1 VERNGQKIY
10 EEAIQKSIVAFAY
23 HKGVFDDSGR
33 MIDYIFIDMNPVFEK
48 YTGLKKEDII
58 GKRFADEIALD
69 KEHAAEWVQRYA
81 KVIAEQKEDR
91 FEEYAK
97 EYRRNFDIIAYPTD
111 EKHFVTLFVNRTFE
125 KKVQEIAR
133 FFIDNMGGHIDYDK
147 LTEFAYEVSGAQY
160 VAFNLFDKNGKDF
173 KTVSIYGETEIF
185 NKNLELIKRHLLK
198 RKWAHD
204 PVKEQKTGRNDIT
217 VFENLHDLT
226 GEVIPQETVMQIER
240 DYDIGDVVVAKITK
254 ERKVI
259 GDFTLFFKK
268 GKSRINHDLFKL
280 FLLQT
285 GLFIEKTR
293 LERSLFRSQK
303 RFFTLAEYAPIG
315 FMACDRKGNIT
326 YANKKLL
333 EIMDSPS
340 YEATKSINL
349 IEFVPL
355 KKEGFSDKLVECMEK
370 NREITYEMGYRS
382 LWGKKT
388 WLRVYYKPFK
398 TEEEVSGAHMVVDDI
413 TERKKEEDILK
424 NMAERDALTKTFNRH
439 ALETVLI
446 DRLNEAEDNDLV
458 SCICIIDIDGFK
470 MINDTYGHD
479 VGDSVLKY
487 LASRAK
493 KELREKDLLIRTGG
507 DEFLIYFHDIK
518 SEENTEDL
526 VKRIFDKISTN
537 YRFQDLNEENK
548 LSLEVGCSI
557 GVSLYP
563 RHGRTIKELMAKA
576 DTALYEVK
584 KSGKSNY
591 HIID

>member
-1 VERNGQKIY
+1 MNKNIY
-10 EEAIQKSIVAFAY
+10 EEAIQKNTVAFAY
-23 HKGVFDDSGR
+23 HEGVFDDRGK
-33 MIDYIFIDMNPVFEK
+33 MTDYIFIDMNPVFER

-58 GKRFADEIALD
+58 GKKFTEEIALD

-91 FEEYAK
+91 FEEYSK

-133 FFIDNMGGHIDYDK
+133 FFIDNMGAYIDYER
-147 LTEFAYEVSGAQY
+147 LTEFAYEVSGAEY

-173 KTVSIYGETEIF
+173 ETVSIYGETEIF
-185 NKNLELIKRHLLK
+185 NKNLELIKNYFLK
-198 RKWAHD
+198 REWPND
-204 PVKEQKTGRNDIT
+204 PVKEQKTGGRDIT
-217 VFENLHDLT
+217 VFETLHDLT
-226 GEVIPQETVMQIER
+226 GEVVPKKTVMQIER
-240 DYDIGDVVVAKITK
+240 DYDIGHVAVAKITK
-254 ERKVI
+254 ERKVL

-268 GKSRINHDLFKL
+268 GNSLINQDLFKL

-293 LERSLFRSQK
+293 LEKSLFRSQK
-303 RFFTLAEYAPIG
+303 RFFTLAEYAPVG

-349 IEFVPL
+349 IEFAPL
-355 KKEGFSDKLVECMEK
+355 KKGGFSDKLTECMEK
-370 NREITYEMGYRS
+370 DREITYEMGYKS

-388 WLRVYYKPFK
+388 WLRVYYNPFK
-398 TEEEVSGAHMVVDDI
+398 AEGEVSGAHMVIDDI
-413 TERKKEEDILK
+413 TEKKKEEDILK
-424 NMAERDALTKTFNRH
+424 NLAERDALTKAFNRH

-446 DRLNEAEDNDLV
+446 DRLNEAEDKNLV
-458 SCICIIDIDGFK
+458 SCISIVDIDGFK
-470 MINDTYGHD
+470 MINDTCGHE

-487 LASRAK
+487 LATRVK
-493 KELREKDLLIRTGG
+493 KELRENDLLIRTGG

-518 SEENTEDL
+518 SQENAEYFI
-526 VKRIFDKISTN
+526 KRIFGKISTH
-537 YRFQDLNEENK
+537 YRLGDEQEGKCFA
-548 LSLEVGCSI
+548 LEVGCSM
-557 GVSLYP
+557 GTSLYP
-563 RHGRTIKELMAKA
+563 RHGRTVKELMAKA
-576 DTALYEVK
+576 DTALYKVK
-584 KSGKSNY
+584 NSGKSNY
-591 HIID
+591 HILD